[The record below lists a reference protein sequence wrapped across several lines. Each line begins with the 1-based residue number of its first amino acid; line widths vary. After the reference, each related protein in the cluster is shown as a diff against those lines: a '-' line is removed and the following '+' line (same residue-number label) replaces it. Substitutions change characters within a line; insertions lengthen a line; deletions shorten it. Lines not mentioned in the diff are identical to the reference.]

1 MNLKCKHSCE
11 KCRYEVSFA
20 LLLIIVSSPYV
31 LSVRFESSTHAS
43 KNTFLKGSPPNNIT
57 DLVVPFGYPLEQHV
71 LTTEDGYVLTLYRI
85 PSSGTHK
92 SGNNPAG
99 NKPAVLLSHGL
110 LDSCACFLL
119 LGPGRALAF
128 MLADQGFDVWLGN
141 ARGST
146 HSRNHTRLN
155 TSSPLFWAFSFDEMA
170 KYDLPAQLDKI
181 VEVTGHTQVS
191 FVGHSQ
197 GTTVLLAALASQP
210 HLNDKIKMAILM
222 APVVFTQKISSIP
235 FLTLASLGTDQIFTM
250 MGVNEFL
257 PSDKVVALLEGS
269 LCYMQP
275 ALCLNILSA
284 IAGFS
289 QDNVDPDRLP
299 SYLKYTPAGT
309 SVQNIAHWSQAVRQA
324 LPRTLYSFDYGSD
337 CRVMR
342 DGVTMCNWVRY
353 GRPDPPAYDLGAVR
367 SPIMLVTGGR
377 DRLSDAVE
385 VEYLRESLAAG
396 VVFQELHIER
406 YEHLDFT
413 WGRDV
418 ADTVYRQVLEVLF
431 QQT

>member
-1 MNLKCKHSCE
+1 MTLVLKQTLE
-11 KCRYEVSFA
+11 KCSFDVAFA
-20 LLLIIVSSPYV
+20 LFLLVGSSNRALSARYDAFSKTSSDVSP
-31 LSVRFESSTHAS
+31 A
-43 KNTFLKGSPPNNIT
+43 NPNNIA
-57 DLVVPFGYPLEQHV
+57 DLVIPFGYPLEEHV
-71 LTTEDGYVLTLYRI
+71 LITQDGYVLTLYRI
-85 PSSGTHK
+85 PASPTSGTYD
-92 SGNNPAG
+92 PAST
-99 NKPAVLLSHGL
+99 KRPAVLLNHGL

-128 MLADQGFDVWLGN
+128 LLADQGFDVWLGN

-146 HSRNHTRLN
+146 HSRSHTRLN
-155 TSSPLFWAFSFDEMA
+155 TSSSLYWAFSFDEMA

-181 VEVTGHTQVS
+181 SEVTGHAQVS

-210 HLNDKIKMAILM
+210 ALNHRIKMAVLL

-257 PSDKVVALLEGS
+257 PSDRVVALLEGG
-269 LCYMQP
+269 LCSMQP

-309 SVQNIAHWSQAVRQA
+309 SVQNIAHWSQAVRQD

-337 CRVMR
+337 CTVMR
-342 DGVTMCNWVRY
+342 GGVTLCNWVRY
-353 GRPDPPAYDLGAVR
+353 GRPDPPTYNLGAVR
-367 SPIMLVTGGR
+367 SPVMLVTGGK

-385 VEYLRESLAAG
+385 VEYLREVLPTG
-396 VVFQELHIER
+396 VVVEELHVAR

-418 ADTVYRQVLEVLF
+418 ADVVYRHIVETLLQCYR
-431 QQT
+431 